1 MKGEEMLRVLL
12 LMSFILGCFACSGAK
27 AFPSEAAARQEVVRL
42 VKLYTD
48 KRPKYVLAMQSLEQA
63 ENCDR
68 VLAIRDTSRKMDAQG
83 AIADDL
89 SQALTVV
96 SLQMATSAK
105 RCLAKD

>member
-1 MKGEEMLRVLL
+1 MLRILL
-12 LMSFILGCFACSGAK
+12 SLSFIISCFGCSGAK

-42 VKLYTD
+42 VKLYSE
-48 KRPKYVLAMQSLEQA
+48 KRTKYVLAMQSLEQA

-68 VLAIRDTSRKMDAQG
+68 VMAIRDTSKKMDAQG

-105 RCLAKD
+105 RCLANN